1 MNKKKNSP
9 KEEEI
14 SQLDLG
20 IKEPFKNKLF
30 KIKRNID
37 YAILRFEVKKFL
49 KDPLVWAAFVISIT
63 LILQQVLLIYRNIE
77 TLPVYIPI
85 FRYFISIPKKL
96 IEKEF
101 IFIFP
106 IISVLSFV
114 ISFIFTSRY
123 YNSEKALT
131 KFLLFGLML
140 CTISQTIILIDLV
153 KFF

>member
-1 MNKKKNSP
+1 MKKKKNPP
-9 KEEEI
+9 KEEQV

-20 IKEPFKNKLF
+20 IKEPFKNKFF
-30 KIKRNID
+30 KIKGNID
-37 YAILRFEVKKFL
+37 YAILRFEVRKFL
-49 KDPLVWAAFVISIT
+49 KDPLVWATFVISIT

-77 TLPVYIPI
+77 TLPVYVPI
-85 FRYFISIPKKL
+85 FRYFISVPKKL
-96 IEKEF
+96 AEKEF

-106 IISVLSFV
+106 VISAFTFV

-153 KFF
+153 RFF